1 MAFLD
6 HNGESEFPISKD
18 KVFEAMCRAIPTIK
32 GMKIDNAD
40 KLQGRIIVKAGVS
53 LWSWGENIP
62 IQLIEL
68 SENKT
73 RVQITSSPKTGIL
86 FGGAIDMGKNRKNIE
101 NILSTTSRILSN
113 PQNQSTEIN
122 QQTINSQANNFQTNQ
137 NSNFMEQQNT
147 ISNAWYEKTWLVII
161 LCIIFFPVGLYA
173 LWKNSRISKGWK
185 IGVTVVIALIVIA
198 NLGDKKESS
207 TTSTDQNTSTRE
219 TQNSTQTE
227 QVNSAPT
234 EADIQAEKADAEKQA
249 IIQKLKARAK
259 RDWPNDYTTQEFWVN
274 EQIEAYEY
282 MLTIENNS
290 IKKQAQRDWPLDFS
304 TQKFWYNEQIEAKER
319 MK

>member
-68 SENKT
+68 AENKT
-73 RVQITSSPKTGIL
+73 RIQITSSPKTGIL
-86 FGGAIDMGKNRKNIE
+86 FGGAFDMGKNRKNIE
-101 NILSTTSRILSN
+101 SILSTTSKILSN
-113 PQNQSTEIN
+113 SQNQSTTIDTN
-122 QQTINSQANNFQTNQ
+122 QQINNFQTNQ

-147 ISNAWYEKTWLVII
+147 NSKAWYEKTWLVIL

-173 LWKNSRISKGWK
+173 LWKNSSIGKGWK
-185 IGVTVVIALIVIA
+185 IGVTVIIALIVIA
-198 NLGDKKESS
+198 NIGDKTENTSDSS
-207 TTSTDQNTSTRE
+207 TTTTE
-219 TQNSTQTE
+219 VKATE
-227 QVNSAPT
+227 QPVQTNAAPT
-234 EADIQAEKADAEKQA
+234 EADIQSEKANVEKEA
-249 IIQKLKARAK
+249 ILEKLKAKAK

-282 MLTIENNS
+282 MLSIENNS
-290 IKKQAQRDWPLDFS
+290 IKKQAQRDWPLDFT
-304 TQKFWYNEQIEAKER
+304 TQKFWYNEQIEARER